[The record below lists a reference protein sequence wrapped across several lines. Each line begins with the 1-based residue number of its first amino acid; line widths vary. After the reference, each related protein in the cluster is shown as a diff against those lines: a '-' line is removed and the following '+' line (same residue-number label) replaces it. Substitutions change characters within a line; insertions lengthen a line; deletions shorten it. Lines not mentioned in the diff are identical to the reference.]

1 MAFGHM
7 AGGTRATSTD
17 KDLQSYY
24 HTTSPLMH
32 PITAYITT
40 APPSPRRNRASI
52 TLNKVSY
59 GTGFRRKEA
68 RHKRQG
74 NDDQKI

>member
-7 AGGTRATSTD
+7 AGGTRATSAD

-24 HTTSPLMH
+24 HNTSPLMH
-32 PITAYITT
+32 PITAFITT
-40 APPSPRRNRASI
+40 ALPRRNRASI

-59 GTGFRRKEA
+59 GTGFRRRKA
-68 RHKRQG
+68 RHKRQE
-74 NDDQKI
+74 K